1 LLRSPPL
8 GEGSGARVARGSFS
22 ECAGGVERK
31 RCSGCPAGGGRRVR
45 ALAGDGHR
53 RAAMRGAAAR
63 VRARG
68 RGERAGARGRVPA
81 FGGGSLQRGWEREPG
96 EGGREQAKRLWG
108 RLRVG
113 RPDASPKPSG
123 AEPVFGSI
131 VSPDRR
137 RQGCTLAPAS
147 TLPQHSGTLKKSV
160 PSQGR
165 FHEKQATDSTETAC
179 TVNPHILREGSESV
193 TKNPYRSLL
202 VLRRCVLKQHCLAR
216 ERHPERS
223 LPAPME
229 HCHFASGARQL
240 WRGAPTRNETRIE
253 RGRRRRVMK
262 RRSSKRRD
270 RRRQAHTFGR
280 RKRRVS
286 RETTWRPCAAAYAG
300 RPSGTLH
307 WKRGHLSEPLR
318 GEDDPDFFRGSL
330 GAGMKRGK
338 EARPAGRVLR
348 GPLWPGRRRAR
359 REH

>member
-1 LLRSPPL
+1 GASPNAPAAW
-8 GEGSGARVARGSFS
+8 SARG
-22 ECAGGVERK
+22 A
-31 RCSGCPAGGGRRVR
+31 PAV
-45 ALAGDGHR
+45 R
-53 RAAMRGAAAR
+53 RAAGAECGRWRATATGARRCAARPRGCAPGVAGSALGLVAGCRLLAAA
-63 VRARG
+63 ACS
-68 RGERAGARGRVPA
+68 ED
-81 FGGGSLQRGWEREPG
+81 GSASQEREAESRPSAG
-96 EGGREQAKRLWG
+96 T
-108 RLRVG
+108 VG
-113 RPDASPKPSG
+113 RNK
-123 AEPVFGSI
+123 E
-131 VSPDRR
+131 RR
-137 RQGCTLAPAS
+137 YRD
-147 TLPQHSGTLKKSV
+147 K
-160 PSQGR
+160 
-165 FHEKQATDSTETAC
+165 
-179 TVNPHILREGSESV
+179 GSESV

-253 RGRRRRVMK
+253 RGRRRRRVMK

-330 GAGMKRGK
+330 TA
-338 EARPAGRVLR
+338 AT
-348 GPLWPGRRRAR
+348 RRSTSY
-359 REH
+359 

>member
-1 LLRSPPL
+1 ELLRMRRRRGAQEVLRLSGGRRAQSAGVGGRRPPARGDARRGREGARPGSRGARWGSWQGAGFWRRQPAARMGARARRGRQRAGQARK
-8 GEGSGARVARGSFS
+8 GEG
-22 ECAGGVERK
+22 E
-31 RCSGCPAGGGRRVR
+31 GGGRRR
-45 ALAGDGHR
+45 IGRNKER
-53 RAAMRGAAAR
+53 RYRD
-63 VRARG
+63 
-68 RGERAGARGRVPA
+68 
-81 FGGGSLQRGWEREPG
+81 
-96 EGGREQAKRLWG
+96 K
-108 RLRVG
+108 
-113 RPDASPKPSG
+113 
-123 AEPVFGSI
+123 
-131 VSPDRR
+131 
-137 RQGCTLAPAS
+137 
-147 TLPQHSGTLKKSV
+147 
-160 PSQGR
+160 
-165 FHEKQATDSTETAC
+165 
-179 TVNPHILREGSESV
+179 GSESV

-253 RGRRRRVMK
+253 RGRRRRRVMK

-330 GAGMKRGK
+330 KGLQWMWRG
-338 EARPAGRVLR
+338 GR
-348 GPLWPGRRRAR
+348 A
-359 REH
+359 

>member
-1 LLRSPPL
+1 
-8 GEGSGARVARGSFS
+8 GSFS

-96 EGGREQAKRLWG
+96 EGGREQAKN
-108 RLRVG
+108 
-113 RPDASPKPSG
+113 K
-123 AEPVFGSI
+123 E
-131 VSPDRR
+131 RR
-137 RQGCTLAPAS
+137 YRD
-147 TLPQHSGTLKKSV
+147 K
-160 PSQGR
+160 
-165 FHEKQATDSTETAC
+165 
-179 TVNPHILREGSESV
+179 GSESV

-253 RGRRRRVMK
+253 RGRRRR
-262 RRSSKRRD
+262 RRLGLD
-270 RRRQAHTFGR
+270 RTMPHDHTTGCGEGGGHET
-280 RKRRVS
+280 RKRGPPGRARS
-286 RETTWRPCAAAYAG
+286 ARAALARPPAG
-300 RPSGTLH
+300 AKGTLTKNKTKQNGAAESGGVSEGRAGEAGPAAL
-307 WKRGHLSEPLR
+307 KRTRRWQQGGNHLQHVATATSTRTKRIARSATVPPGTLR
-318 GEDDPDFFRGSL
+318 RGR
-330 GAGMKRGK
+330 MPK
-338 EARPAGRVLR
+338 
-348 GPLWPGRRRAR
+348 
-359 REH
+359 

>member
-1 LLRSPPL
+1 ELLRMRRRRGAQEVLRLSGGRRAQSAGVGGRRPPARGDARRGREGARPGSRGARWGSWQGAGFWRRQPAARMGARARRGRQRAGQARK
-8 GEGSGARVARGSFS
+8 GEG
-22 ECAGGVERK
+22 E
-31 RCSGCPAGGGRRVR
+31 GGGRRR
-45 ALAGDGHR
+45 SR
-53 RAAMRGAAAR
+53 RNK
-63 VRARG
+63 
-68 RGERAGARGRVPA
+68 ERRYRD
-81 FGGGSLQRGWEREPG
+81 
-96 EGGREQAKRLWG
+96 K
-108 RLRVG
+108 
-113 RPDASPKPSG
+113 
-123 AEPVFGSI
+123 
-131 VSPDRR
+131 
-137 RQGCTLAPAS
+137 
-147 TLPQHSGTLKKSV
+147 
-160 PSQGR
+160 
-165 FHEKQATDSTETAC
+165 
-179 TVNPHILREGSESV
+179 GSESV

-253 RGRRRRVMK
+253 RGRRRRRVMK

-330 GAGMKRGK
+330 TA
-338 EARPAGRVLR
+338 AT
-348 GPLWPGRRRAR
+348 RRSTSY
-359 REH
+359 

>member
-96 EGGREQAKRLWG
+96 EGGREQAKRG
-108 RLRVG
+108 RGTVG
-113 RPDASPKPSG
+113 RNK
-123 AEPVFGSI
+123 E
-131 VSPDRR
+131 RR
-137 RQGCTLAPAS
+137 YRD
-147 TLPQHSGTLKKSV
+147 K
-160 PSQGR
+160 
-165 FHEKQATDSTETAC
+165 
-179 TVNPHILREGSESV
+179 GSESV

-253 RGRRRRVMK
+253 RGRRRR
-262 RRSSKRRD
+262 RRLGLD
-270 RRRQAHTFGR
+270 RTMPHWMWRGGR
-280 RKRRVS
+280 
-286 RETTWRPCAAAYAG
+286 A
-300 RPSGTLH
+300 
-307 WKRGHLSEPLR
+307 
-318 GEDDPDFFRGSL
+318 
-330 GAGMKRGK
+330 
-338 EARPAGRVLR
+338 
-348 GPLWPGRRRAR
+348 
-359 REH
+359 